1 MRILRRLQG
10 EHGLALPMALGVMF
24 VLTIATTSAI
34 YYTSTNSRNAGY
46 SKGKMTALT
55 LAEAGLNNTMAVL
68 SLPTNNALH
77 QDILPACTGSPPP
90 TPRRND
96 YAGGYVLWCGDLDLV
111 ESAWRIKS
119 TGYVRNPNNA
129 TEIRRKLSAYVVVT
143 PTVSQPLNNP
153 AWNYVFSTR
162 TGNTCDQ
169 TLNNN
174 VSGGS
179 RLFTK
184 GNLCLGNNVGISMN
198 TLVVEGKL
206 DLANGASVGAST
218 SMSTR
223 VETYVGQGCKYGNAG
238 TWVAPCSGNQ
248 DSRFIFSKMTPP
260 NYVTG
265 VSATPPVIPI
275 PATDYAGWYSNAL
288 PGPQQG
294 CVIVS
299 GTPPTFDTNYPAR
312 DNNVPVQN
320 LTPTS
325 SYTCRVGPESSPDGE
340 ISWNAE
346 SRVLT
351 LRGTLFI
358 DGSAKIDN
366 NVVNEYNGQATLY
379 LSGTFY
385 LNGQLCGATA
395 AGVCDFDAW
404 NPNTEMLTIVANGN
418 GGNSTN
424 LGDSVFIN
432 NGAKF
437 QGAIYA
443 TNNIT
448 LGNNAHVDGPMV
460 ASQIVVSNNVITS
473 SFPNITSVPV
483 GMPGNPSVYA
493 QPNPPQRF
501 AG

>member
-1 MRILRRLQG
+1 MRILRRLRG
-10 EHGLALPMALGVMF
+10 ERGLALPMALGMLF
-24 VLTIATTSAI
+24 VLTISTTAAV
-34 YYTSTNSRNAGY
+34 YYTTTNTRSADFSR
-46 SKGKMTALT
+46 GKYTALT

-68 SLPTNNALH
+68 TLPTNNSLK
-77 QDILPACTGSPPP
+77 QEILPKCTGSPPP
-90 TPRRND
+90 APRRDD
-96 YAGGYVLWCGDLDLV
+96 YAGGYVQYCGDLDLAT
-111 ESAWRIKS
+111 SSWTIKS

-143 PTVSQPLNNP
+143 PTLTQPLNNP

-179 RLFTK
+179 RLYTN
-184 GNLCLGNNVGISMN
+184 GNLCLGNNVNISMN
-198 TLVVEGKL
+198 ALVVQGKL

-223 VETYVGQGCKYGNAG
+223 VETYVGQSCKYGNAG
-238 TWVAPCSGNQ
+238 AWVTPCSGDQ
-248 DSRFIFSKMTPP
+248 DSRSIFSKMNPP
-260 NYVTG
+260 SYIVG
-265 VSATPPVIPI
+265 VNGTPPVIPI
-275 PATDYAGWYSNAL
+275 PATDYPGWYSNAL
-288 PGPQQG
+288 PGPYQS
-294 CVIVS
+294 CVTVS
-299 GTPPTFDTNYPAR
+299 GTPPTFETNYPNR

-320 LTPTS
+320 LTPAS
-325 SYTCRVGPESSPDGE
+325 SYTCRVGPAANPDGE
-340 ISWNAE
+340 ISWDAT

-351 LRGTLFI
+351 VRGTIYI

-385 LNGQLCGATA
+385 LNGQLCGAVSGGA
-395 AGVCDFDAW
+395 CDFGAW
-404 NPNTEMLTIVANGN
+404 NPNTEMLTVVANGN
-418 GGNSTN
+418 GGNGVN
-424 LGDSVFIN
+424 GDDSVFIN

-448 LGNNAHVDGPMV
+448 LGNNAQVDGPMV
-460 ASQIVVSNNVITS
+460 ASQIIVSNNVITS
-473 SFPNITSVPV
+473 SFPNITTVPV
-483 GMPGNPSVYA
+483 GMPGNPAVYA